1 MNAKLSCSFLLPFVF
16 TSMAERA
23 ALFFFSRSEL
33 LSTSYCI
40 RPGTDCFPLV
50 FLVSEGRARLINTT
64 MPCEGARRSGRT
76 IRAVVAVRPT
86 RNNHGRSGPLPTS
99 RASRTTTTVGKEVTP
114 PIPDTNRVRNN
125 RNDRP
130 PPRVSG
136 SLLCT
141 PPLIVSAWKARP
153 VSWDGAGGGGERKQH
168 QHRCPPAGFVV
179 FPLPPPDVQPQRRV
193 FTNDREIKTRNES
206 VRTHLP
212 RTKNRIEYKREK
224 MGEQQNDA

>member
-153 VSWDGAGGGGERKQH
+153 VSWDGAGGGGEQKQH
-168 QHRCPPAGFVV
+168 QHRPFV
-179 FPLPPPDVQPQRRV
+179 FRALIFCWGRYGAEHPRPDLLSSRSRL
-193 FTNDREIKTRNES
+193 
-206 VRTHLP
+206 RTCSRSDGSS
-212 RTKNRIEYKREK
+212 RTTGK
-224 MGEQQNDA
+224 